1 MAYLDAKKL
10 KLKDPI
16 IKTRLLL
23 IELQLFV
30 HLPAKLFITSLQ
42 KKNPNSITGH
52 RIIDK
57 HIFMHYIHQKKKN
70 VKLLHILTIFFSNP
84 CYTNQTYRKTLSR
97 NYTPHDNT

>member
-57 HIFMHYIHQKKKN
+57 HIPNIYLCITYTKKKM
-70 VKLLHILTIFFSNP
+70 SNY
-84 CYTNQTYRKTLSR
+84 YTF
-97 NYTPHDNT
+97 

>member
-57 HIFMHYIHQKKKN
+57 HIFMHYIHQKKKCQTTTHFDHFFFQP
-70 VKLLHILTIFFSNP
+70 LLHKPNLQKNSIEEL
-84 CYTNQTYRKTLSR
+84 
-97 NYTPHDNT
+97 HAA